1 MLPNCLNDFIGVRCL
16 TQSPKSGFYINDL
29 EGLNLR
35 YAADIVDSD
44 HVSGLEFLK
53 SKIYF
58 ATSLVLADLTT
69 YALPYFRMK
78 SILDEILVGDW
89 GTNNLPPSALDR
101 GMELKIKQSRLLK
114 IRVNS
119 IKIKIQ
125 QVNFA
130 HSVEIIDGVN
140 TYSWP
145 FTTDANG
152 DAEIFPDFLSSSASI
167 YVTMDDSA
175 INVNNTKVKPGCNC
189 TTRNSQYIVAT
200 GWNGSS
206 YSNTTYGLMVQAN
219 AECSQNELGCILAH
233 KLVFPILYKSGIE
246 VVKESLTT
254 DRLNSIT
261 LLDSEKG
268 AFLLEEFTSQ
278 YEKHMKTLIA
288 SLPTLL
294 QKVDDCCITCNQS
307 RYVQGL
313 P

>member
-1 MLPNCLNDFIGVRCL
+1 MVPNCLNDFIGVRCL

-29 EGLNLR
+29 EGLNLK

-44 HVSGLEFLK
+44 HVSGLQFLQ
-53 SKIYF
+53 SKINF

-69 YALPYFRMK
+69 YALPYFRVN
-78 SILDEILVGDW
+78 SLLDEILVGDW
-89 GTNNLPPSALDR
+89 GTNYVAPSPLDR
-101 GMELKIKQSRLLK
+101 GLEIKVKQSRLLR

-119 IKIKIQ
+119 IKISIQ
-125 QVNFA
+125 ETNFT
-130 HSVEIIDGVN
+130 HSVEITDGVN

-152 DAEIFPDFLSSSASI
+152 EVEIFPDFMSSSPNI
-167 YVTMDDSA
+167 YVTMNDTN
-175 INVNNTKVKPGCNC
+175 INVNNTKVKPGCSC
-189 TTRNSQYIVAT
+189 TTRNSQYLVGT

-206 YSNTTYGLMVQAN
+206 YSSTTYGLMVQAT
-219 AECSQNELGCILAH
+219 AECSQEELGCILAH

-246 VVKESLTT
+246 VVKEGLTT

-261 LLDSEKG
+261 LLDTEKG
-268 AFLLEEFTSQ
+268 TFLLEEFTRQ
-278 YEKHMKTLIA
+278 YDKHMKTLIE
-288 SLPTLL
+288 SLPSLL
-294 QKVDDCCITCNQS
+294 QRVDDCCITCNQS